1 MSAYYN
7 ENDPI
12 AAEWLRRLIAAGLIA
27 PGFVDE
33 RSILEVRPED
43 LRGFRQCHFFAGIGV
58 WSHALRLAGWAD
70 DRPIWTGSCP
80 CQPFSSAGKR
90 AGHEDERH
98 LWPAWFGL
106 IGESHPVA
114 VVGEQVADGD
124 GKAWLDL
131 VASDLEGRGYAVG
144 AVSTLAAGFGSPN
157 LRQRLYFVA
166 HSDVVADGRLHQGR
180 PNGPRASEHPRVGGL
195 ADSSGDRARE
205 FTRILQGD
213 EGEHGERPAR
223 DDHASVA
230 GRTVGEL
237 ADPSDTDRRPGERR
251 AKEGTRPD
259 GQRRRG
265 PSGGGATRELVDAE
279 LARLEGHRRDGDRG
293 DEPGRDKAGAA
304 GSVAAASGPCDV
316 ALEDSNGRGRGP
328 LGPSVTGQEGWATQ
342 PHDRIEPRSMADA
355 QRGGREQHEGT
366 RAGPGAPESGRATG
380 GPEGRGDPGP
390 VNGFWSDAEWLPC
403 TDGKARPIEPGT
415 FPLAH
420 GAPARV
426 GRLRAYGNAL
436 NAYQAAHFLAA
447 YRELI
452 DGD

>member
-265 PSGGGATRELVDAE
+265 PSSGGVADGMGDTSSRGRGERRDAALPGRGGHAHSSEQLGELGDAE
-279 LARLEGHRRDGDRG
+279 FAGLEGHRRDGDRG
-293 DEPGRDKAGAA
+293 DEPGRVEARAA
-304 GSVAAASGPCDV
+304 GPTTAAGGAG
-316 ALEDSNGRGRGP
+316 G
-328 LGPSVTGQEGWATQ
+328 
-342 PHDRIEPRSMADA
+342 MADA
-355 QRGGREQHEGT
+355 QRGQPEQHEGA
-366 RAGPGAPESGRATG
+366 RAGSGAPASGWATG

-390 VNGFWSDAEWLPC
+390 VNGFWADAEWLPC